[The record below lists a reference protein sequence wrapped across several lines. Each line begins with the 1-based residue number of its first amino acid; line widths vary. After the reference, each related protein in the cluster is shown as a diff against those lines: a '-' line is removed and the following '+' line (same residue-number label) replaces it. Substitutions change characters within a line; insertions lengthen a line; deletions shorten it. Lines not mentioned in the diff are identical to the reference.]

1 MSQSQ
6 RVIKNTLFLYMRTAV
21 SLLVS
26 VFTTRILLDALGV
39 EDYGLY
45 NVVGGAIAML
55 GFLSAS
61 MSSVTQRFLSY
72 AEGAGDLD
80 SIVRYFNN
88 SIVIHYALALFM
100 ALALAVAALFFFNGI
115 LNIPEGKLSAAL
127 AVYGC
132 MLLATAFSITTVPYE
147 AEINAHENMLFYAL
161 LGIGDVLAKF
171 VIALLVFYT
180 PDDQLVCYAILMAIE
195 SFLLRAICQWYC
207 KRSYRE
213 CCRIN
218 LRKNFDKSMIKEMLS
233 FSGWNLANIASGMI
247 SFYGMNVVV
256 NHYFGAGV
264 NAAMAIA
271 TQLSGAMMGVSAY
284 MIKAVTPVLV
294 KSEGANQHEKM
305 LAISYVSCKFSY
317 LLFSFVAL
325 PVLLFLPKV
334 LSVWL
339 TVIPEWT
346 GTFCCIL
353 IITALA
359 EQLTVVLYHS
369 IMAGGDI
376 RNYNIARAIFNILPI
391 VLSLAIFRYWEEA
404 DPYWALINWM
414 LFKSIGGGIINVFY
428 ARSTLN
434 LSARFFVKHV
444 FSPSLLAS
452 LIVVMVGCCILLGCY
467 TFQINQ
473 FLGIV
478 AVLLISAPIYWIVAL
493 TPRER
498 SILQS
503 FINRLFAR

>member
-21 SLLVS
+21 SLLVN

-72 AEGAGDLD
+72 AEGAGDID
-80 SIVRYFNN
+80 RIVRYFNN

-100 ALALAVAALFFFNGI
+100 AVALAVAALFFFNGI
-115 LNIPEGKLSAAL
+115 LNIPEGKQSAAL

-132 MLLATAFSITTVPYE
+132 MLLATTFSITTVPYE
-147 AEINAHENMLFYAL
+147 AEINAHEDMLFYAL

-171 VIALLVFYT
+171 VIALLIFYT
-180 PDDQLVCYAILMAIE
+180 PDNQLVCYAILMAVE

-213 CCRIN
+213 CCQIN
-218 LRKNFDKSMIKEMLS
+218 LRKNFDKGMIKEMLS
-233 FSGWNLANIASGMI
+233 FSGWNLANIATGMI
-247 SFYGMNVVV
+247 SLYGMNVVV

-271 TQLSGAMMGVSAY
+271 TQLSGIMMGISAN

-317 LLFSFVAL
+317 LLFSCVGL
-325 PVLLFLPKV
+325 PVLLFLPTV

-346 GTFCCIL
+346 YEFCLIL
-353 IITALA
+353 ILATLA
-359 EQLTVVLYHS
+359 EQLTIVLYHS

-376 RNYNIARAIFNILPI
+376 RNYNIARSIVNILPI
-391 VLSLAIFRYWEEA
+391 VLGIVVFQYGDAK
-404 DPYWALINWM
+404 PYWILINWM
-414 LFKSIGGGIINVFY
+414 LFKSIGGGIVNVVY
-428 ARSTLN
+428 ARSTLG
-434 LSARFFVKHV
+434 LSLSRFVKRVIVPTLLSSSVVILIGV
-444 FSPSLLAS
+444 FFLHC
-452 LIVVMVGCCILLGCY
+452 GKK
-467 TFQINQ
+467 FQIND
-473 FLGIV
+473 LWGIV
-478 AVLLISAPIYWIVAL
+478 AVCSISIPIYWMMAL
-493 TPRER
+493 NGNER
-498 SILQS
+498 MALGS
-503 FINRLFAR
+503 FINKIVTR